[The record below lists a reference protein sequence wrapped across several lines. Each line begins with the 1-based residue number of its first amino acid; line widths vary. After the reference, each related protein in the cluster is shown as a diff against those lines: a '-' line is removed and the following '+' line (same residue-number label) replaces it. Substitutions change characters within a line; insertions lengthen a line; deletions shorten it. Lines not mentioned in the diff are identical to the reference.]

1 MVWAANKMVG
11 TPEDFGIKDEL
22 TNKAVDK
29 LAAVVVYD
37 TNARNK
43 VHLVDAPGIQFKAEK
58 DGGLPNVETHRAA
71 VNDHIRH
78 AFLDVMYQDRL
89 PERMLERAV
98 SCGSVMGHDGSEA
111 AINAR
116 PGYVFSGTLDSGS
129 HVEKQVSMPD
139 KVHSGVVHTI
149 VPGSPGNVVL
159 KMDRDHRK
167 GVQYGAVVPEQEVKA
182 QDIRPGDTLQLSRV
196 RDDLEVR
203 NLSSRE
209 RNSHTQE
216 HGVDR

>member
-1 MVWAANKMVG
+1 MVWAANKIVG

-37 TNARNK
+37 TNARDK
-43 VHLVDAPGIQFKAEK
+43 VHLVGAPDIQFKTEK
-58 DGGLPNVETHRAA
+58 DGGLPNIETHRLA

-89 PERMLERAV
+89 PEKMLEMAV
-98 SCGSVMGHDGSEA
+98 SGGSVMGHDGSEA

-116 PGYVFSGTLDSGS
+116 PGYVFGGTLDSGP
-129 HVEKQVSMPD
+129 HIEKQVSMPD

-149 VPGSPGNVVL
+149 VPGSPGSVVL
-159 KMDRDHRK
+159 KMDSDHLN
-167 GVQYGAVVPEQEVKA
+167 GVQYGAVVPEQEVKS
-182 QDIRPGDTLQLSRV
+182 QDIRPGDTLQLSRAH
-196 RDDLEVR
+196 DDIEVR
-203 NLSSRE
+203 NLSFRE
-209 RNSHTQE
+209 RNSQE
-216 HGVDR
+216 KGVGR